1 MGVNT
6 CMAIKLDPVD
16 LMVYA
21 DIAQAFENWLLHNP
35 ESDKETDNLRQ
46 SRIFAKSYLNLYV
59 TFLSMVK
66 YVPHEEINYESRISG
81 GETRKFENVHEIYT
95 DLKAATEL
103 SKDEKQ
109 LIDESIKHMANN
121 VKPTLH

>member
-1 MGVNT
+1 
-6 CMAIKLDPVD
+6 MAIKLDPVD

-21 DIAQAFENWLLHNP
+21 DLAQAFENWLLHNP

-66 YVPHEEINYESRISG
+66 YVPQEEINYESRISG